1 MSTDYRR
8 TFPPDL
14 DGGGPPGDYI
24 RPREF
29 VDSDEDEIFARV
41 AAAFVSDT
49 RRLAANAGRDDPSF
63 HEPHWGHSTGLLR
76 GTLDIDAVHALPE
89 RFRVGLFD
97 ANESYPVVCRP
108 NFIVDRK
115 LRLAA
120 ARMAIKSPTRLRC
133 PTSTPRAA
141 RRMSWIFSWR
151 REVRRSTG
159 PGTSSSRGT
168 RERSRCSGR

>member
-14 DGGGPPGDYI
+14 DGGGPPGEYI

-49 RRLAANAGRDDPSF
+49 RRLPANAGRDDPSF
-63 HEPHWGHSTGLLR
+63 HEPSWGHSTGLLR

-89 RFRVGLFD
+89 QFRVGLFD
-97 ANESYPVVCRP
+97 GDGSYRVVCRP
-108 NFIVDRK
+108 TSSSTGSWGLPLPGSRSS
-115 LRLAA
+115 
-120 ARMAIKSPTRLRC
+120 SPTRLRC
-133 PTSTPRAA
+133 PTSTAP
-141 RRMSWIFSWR
+141 
-151 REVRRSTG
+151 
-159 PGTSSSRGT
+159 
-168 RERSRCSGR
+168 SGRGA